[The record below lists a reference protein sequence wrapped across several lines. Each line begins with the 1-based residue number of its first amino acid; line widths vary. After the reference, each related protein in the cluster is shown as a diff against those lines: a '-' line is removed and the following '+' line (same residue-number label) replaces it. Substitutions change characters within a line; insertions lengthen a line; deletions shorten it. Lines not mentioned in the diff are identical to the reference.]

1 MYPNTLSGGV
11 LILWDILTALSLI
24 FLVWDLFKNTPTM
37 WVMKLAWILIVLYTG
52 PVGLFIYVL
61 SCRQPIPGTHDEFIS
76 RHWKQS
82 VGSMMHCVAGDAT
95 GIIIAASI
103 TFPFRL
109 PNGLDVLIEYSAAF
123 IMGLFIFQALFMK
136 SMMGGNYLVAVRK
149 TFFAE
154 TVSMN
159 MVMFGMIPV
168 MVILR
173 TKILGGDDPKTPL
186 FWGIMSLATI
196 AASFTAY
203 PINSWMVGRG
213 LKHGMMTAVPP
224 SQAAATTSMPTH
236 DEGGHISMSKA
247 AGVFVITLAFL
258 AISVWFTNLFVELR
272 LW

>member
-1 MYPNTLSGGV
+1 LYPDTITGGL
-11 LILWDILTALSLI
+11 LILWDIFTVLSLI
-24 FLVWDLFKNTPTM
+24 FLVWDLFNNTPTM
-37 WVMKLAWILIVLYTG
+37 WVMKLAWILIVIYTG
-52 PVGLFIYVL
+52 PVGLFIYLL
-61 SCRQPIPGTHDEFIS
+61 SCRQPIPGTHDQFIAQ
-76 RHWKQS
+76 HWKQS
-82 VGSMMHCVAGDAT
+82 IGSMMHCVAGDAT

-109 PNGLDVLIEYSAAF
+109 PSGLDVLIEYSAAF
-123 IMGLFIFQALFMK
+123 VMGLFIFQALFMK
-136 SMMGGNYLVAVRK
+136 TTMGGNYLAAVRK

-159 MVMFGMIPV
+159 MVMVGMIPV

-173 TKILGGDDPKTPL
+173 TKIPGGDNPKTPL

-213 LKHGMMTAVPP
+213 LKHGMMTAVPA
-224 SQAAATTSMPTH
+224 SQPAAAMSTPMHHKP
-236 DEGGHISMSKA
+236 GRISVSKA
-247 AGVFVITLAFL
+247 VGVFIITFTFL
-258 AISVWFTNLFVELR
+258 AISVWFTNLFVQLR